1 MILRKLTKSF
11 LRLVDN
17 RQPYIARK
25 GPGRWTIRQ
34 WDPIGR
40 RWIDSSQT
48 FFNKREAKRGLE
60 ESRELFKRQA
70 S

>member
-34 WDPIGR
+34 WDPIGK
-40 RWIDSSQT
+40 RWVDSSQT
-48 FFNKREAKRGLE
+48 FFNKHDVELRLKEA
-60 ESRELFKRQA
+60 RELFKKRV